1 MAWLKDEQCAKVVE
15 DAWVLVSI
23 AKIVCDVMDK
33 LGVCATKLEGWNN
46 SHFKCLQKQRQEN
59 ELKLKFLLE
68 EGEGA
73 DRNAI
78 NLLQREILGLS
89 WEGGG

>member
-33 LGVCATKLEGWNN
+33 LGVCATKLEG
-46 SHFKCLQKQRQEN
+46 
-59 ELKLKFLLE
+59 
-68 EGEGA
+68 
-73 DRNAI
+73 
-78 NLLQREILGLS
+78 
-89 WEGGG
+89 